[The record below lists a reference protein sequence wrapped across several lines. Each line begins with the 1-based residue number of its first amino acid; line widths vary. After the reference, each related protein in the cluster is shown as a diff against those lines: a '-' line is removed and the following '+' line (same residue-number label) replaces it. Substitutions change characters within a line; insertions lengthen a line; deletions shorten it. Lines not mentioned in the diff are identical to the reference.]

1 MAIKRSTPY
10 ALVVDGVVIAK
21 GNLKEIRRAQKKH
34 GGRIWN
40 APASRVGWV
49 DDKAGGLKSN
59 PCTTRKR
66 NPCTPAA
73 KARAVMAKMA
83 PANYPQR
90 RPNPNDLSTEAGELV
105 YYAETTEFT
114 GTTNLYNQR
123 ASIIKN
129 LIRKLNKGAYDPKL
143 APKLWKYLYDN
154 AAKGYTREHDVPR
167 PGRGGAFGVFT
178 PAIRREA
185 AEYTAKQELKRILA
199 GDYEWLLPSKKM
211 PPWPHKKPRKKP
223 HLRLVPKKKNP
234 RWLKGGDPYR
244 RADLWIVL
252 AFDFKTKRA
261 KYLGRKTWGNY
272 LAAVRY
278 GSKKDALLDARQW
291 KAVKNE
297 IIAVTKAKHSIEK
310 IAQMIKRKLPEYIAA
325 SG

>member
-1 MAIKRSTPY
+1 MSDRHDRWTGQEMLFARSRKGRQGAALMLPPLPHCANCRRVMTLADGRSLLPAVCYHCGGTQLATTADYQRWGIEAMIEGNKKWEKKQEKINWRRIMDAARLRY
-10 ALVVDGVVIAK
+10 A
-21 GNLKEIRRAQKKH
+21 AQ
-34 GGRIWN
+34 
-40 APASRVGWV
+40 
-49 DDKAGGLKSN
+49 
-59 PCTTRKR
+59 RKR
-66 NPCTPAA
+66 PP
-73 KARAVMAKMA
+73 V
-83 PANYPQR
+83 
-90 RPNPNDLSTEAGELV
+90 AG
-105 YYAETTEFT
+105 
-114 GTTNLYNQR
+114 
-123 ASIIKN
+123 K
-129 LIRKLNKGAYDPKL
+129 
-143 APKLWKYLYDN
+143 
-154 AAKGYTREHDVPR
+154 
-167 PGRGGAFGVFT
+167 
-178 PAIRREA
+178 
-185 AEYTAKQELKRILA
+185 
-199 GDYEWLLPSKKM
+199 
-211 PPWPHKKPRKKP
+211 KKP